1 MDRLY
6 SQYPGGVVG
15 LALLL
20 LRIVI
25 GSWLTWDCVS
35 RWIANP
41 LSAESAIQ
49 IVIGVL
55 LAALAVLL
63 VFGLRT
69 SLVVI
74 ASAGLLVA
82 AQVSS
87 RVSGGQSWFYAVTS
101 VSLCFGRLAWAGRLF
116 PGCQIIGLEEHRHF
130 FKYEELTRGFLCG
143 L

>member
-20 LRIVI
+20 LRIAV
-25 GSWLTWDCVS
+25 GSWLTRDGVS
-35 RWIANP
+35 RWIAI
-41 LSAESAIQ
+41 SQRGDSAIQ

-55 LAALAVLL
+55 LTALAVPL

-74 ASAGLLVA
+74 ASAGLLLA
-82 AQVSS
+82 SEQY
-87 RVSGGQSWFYAVTS
+87 SGASGQSWFYLLLQLLLCAS
-101 VSLCFGRLAWAGRLF
+101 IALLGPGGYSLDARLSGWRS
-116 PGCQIIGLEEHRHF
+116 INISSST
-130 FKYEELTRGFLCG
+130 KN
-143 L
+143 